1 MLRETRFGQG
11 GPNCPPSS
19 CGGAKGRGGA
29 AGLPVGLL
37 RWWRQQVVSAV
48 GAPRAA
54 RTGPPRGHVEAR
66 PATLWPA
73 PGTARSAAAA
83 AAAAAAAWRS
93 RSPPR
98 LAHAGHGAAAV
109 RAGSAARARSS
120 VQEGVSRGP
129 KPGSLCLSVVSRR
142 PGTQRVAR
150 ETLPAPS
157 LWHSV
162 PGRIKYRTVLIVA
175 AHSRG
180 AVTGYVRYGITL
192 HPGHHA

>member
-1 MLRETRFGQG
+1 MLRETPFGHICH
-11 GPNCPPSS
+11 PRAAAP
-19 CGGAKGRGGA
+19 RGG
-29 AGLPVGLL
+29 GHGGFPVGLL
-37 RWWRQQVVSAV
+37 RWLRQRVVSAV
-48 GAPRAA
+48 GAPRATG
-54 RTGPPRGHVEAR
+54 TGPPRGHVEAR

-73 PGTARSAAAA
+73 PGTARPSSSAAAA
-83 AAAAAAAWRS
+83 AAAATWRS

-129 KPGSLCLSVVSRR
+129 KPGSLCPSVVSRR
-142 PGTQRVAR
+142 PGTQRVAS